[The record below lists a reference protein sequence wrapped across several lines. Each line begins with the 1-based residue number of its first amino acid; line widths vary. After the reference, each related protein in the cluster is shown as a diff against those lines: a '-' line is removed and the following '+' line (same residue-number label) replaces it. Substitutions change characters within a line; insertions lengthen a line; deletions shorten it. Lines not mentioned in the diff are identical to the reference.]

1 MIEEKEF
8 DESMVEMGDV
18 EAVLSLTYNI
28 FDYIPELLF
37 MSAYGLL
44 MYAAVLFIN
53 KLIKEWK
60 LNKDDKDE
68 PKVKL
73 GFHTSDNAKDIE

>member
-1 MIEEKEF
+1 MNEEEEF

-37 MSAYGLL
+37 MSAYGLI
-44 MYAAVLFIN
+44 MYAGILFIG
-53 KLIKEWK
+53 KFIKEYK
-60 LNKDDKDE
+60 MKIQ
-68 PKVKL
+68 VRQ
-73 GFHTSDNAKDIE
+73 

>member
-1 MIEEKEF
+1 
-8 DESMVEMGDV
+8 
-18 EAVLSLTYNI
+18 
-28 FDYIPELLF
+28 

>member
-1 MIEEKEF
+1 MNEEF

-53 KLIKEWK
+53 KLIKEYK
-60 LNKDDKDE
+60 INKDDKDE

>member
-1 MIEEKEF
+1 MNEEF